1 MQLEHMT
8 TYDVHAYLEH
18 KKTIIIPFGSTE
30 QHGPH
35 LPIGTDTLIAEAIAI
50 EAGKRS
56 QTIVAPV
63 APLGFSPGLHPHF
76 AGTITLQA
84 ITYIQMI
91 QDILRSLRKA
101 GFSDFLLL
109 TGHGLN
115 YSPLKTALLDFL
127 NAENA
132 RALVIGYWEFEE
144 LQPLIE
150 PGDGVHCTILETAL
164 MLHLYN
170 DFVDMRKSFDEYK
183 KARFLLGTDEMKR
196 ISASG
201 IIAETTKATAEKG
214 ERYFNATIAGMLR
227 VLATFNSDAIYD
239 E

>member
-1 MQLEHMT
+1 MQLEHIT
-8 TYDVHAYLEH
+8 TYDVQTYLER
-18 KKTIIIPFGSTE
+18 KKTIILPFGSTE

-35 LPIGTDTLIAEAIAI
+35 LPMGTDALIAEAIAI

-56 QTIVAPV
+56 QTMVAPV

-84 ITYIQMI
+84 ITYLQLV
-91 QDILRSLRKA
+91 QDILRSLHNA

-115 YSPLKTALLDFL
+115 YSPLKTAVLDFL
-127 NAENA
+127 NTANA
-132 RALVIGYWEFEE
+132 RALVMGYWEFEE
-144 LQPLIE
+144 LQPLLE
-150 PGDGVHCTILETAL
+150 PGDGVHCTILETAI
-164 MLHLYN
+164 MLHLHGEL
-170 DFVDMRKSFDEYK
+170 VDMSKSRDEYK
-183 KARFLLGTDEMKR
+183 KARFLLGTDYIKH

-201 IIAETTKATAEKG
+201 VIAETTKATAANG
-214 ERYFNATIAGMLR
+214 ERYFNAAIAGMLR
-227 VLATFNSDAIYD
+227 VLSRFDHDAIYD

>member
-1 MQLEHMT
+1 MQLEQMT
-8 TYDVHAYLEH
+8 TYDVQAYLKH

-35 LPIGTDTLIAEAIAI
+35 LPIATDTLIAEAIAK

-63 APLGFSPGLHPHF
+63 TPLGFSPGLHPHF

-84 ITYIQMI
+84 VTYIHVI
-91 QDILRSLRKA
+91 QDILRSLHNA

-127 NAENA
+127 NTANA
-132 RALVIGYWEFEE
+132 RALVMGYWEFEE

-164 MLHLYN
+164 MLHLYS
-170 DFVDMRKSFDEYK
+170 DFVDMSKSFDEYK
-183 KARFLLGTDEMKR
+183 KARFLLGADYMKQ

-214 ERYFNATIAGMLR
+214 ERYFNAVIAGMVR
-227 VLATFNSDAIYD
+227 VLATFDNEALY
-239 E
+239 EE

>member
-1 MQLEHMT
+1 MKLEHIT
-8 TYDVHAYLEH
+8 TYDVQAYLER

-35 LPIGTDTLIAEAIAI
+35 LPTGTDTLLAEAIAI

-63 APLGFSPGLHPHF
+63 APIGFSPGLHPHF

-84 ITYIQMI
+84 VTYIHLV
-91 QDILRSLRKA
+91 QDILRSLHKA

-127 NAENA
+127 NTANA
-132 RALVIGYWEFEE
+132 RALVMGYWEFKE

-150 PGDGVHCTILETAL
+150 PGDGVHCTILETAM
-164 MLHLYN
+164 MLHLHG
-170 DFVDMRKSFDEYK
+170 DLVDMSKSFDEYK
-183 KARFLLGTDEMKR
+183 KARFLLGTDYIKH

-201 IIAETTKATAEKG
+201 IIAETTNATAEKG
-214 ERYFNATIAGMLR
+214 ERYFNAAVAGMLR
-227 VLATFNSDAIYD
+227 VLSTFDSEMLYD